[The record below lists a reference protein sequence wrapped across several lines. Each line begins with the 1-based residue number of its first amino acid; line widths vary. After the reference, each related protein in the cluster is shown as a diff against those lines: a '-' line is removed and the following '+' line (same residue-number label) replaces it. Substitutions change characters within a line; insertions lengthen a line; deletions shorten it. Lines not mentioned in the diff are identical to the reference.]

1 MIKRTLFFAV
11 AVLGICIAFV
21 LGTLL
26 GWGLST
32 QKLSDATKI
41 LKNTE
46 LNTESL
52 LLEQDLVKTLG
63 QRSCGVAQQRINEL
77 GNQLYGLGNLLGSE
91 TSRAD
96 LGANYDVL
104 KRQFHLL
111 QIRTYTLNFKLQ
123 QECNESSPVV
133 LFYYAKNN
141 TESLEQGKVL
151 DDLVK
156 YYDVRVYAIEY
167 NYSQDLRFLEEYYNI
182 SQAPAVVV
190 NYNAVFQ
197 GLMKSEFI
205 EKAFTRGVTSVSL
218 T

>member
-1 MIKRTLFFAV
+1 MVKRSLFFAV

-32 QKLSDATKI
+32 QKLSEATKI

-91 TSRAD
+91 KSSVE
-96 LGANYDVL
+96 LGVNYDVL

-111 QIRTYTLNFKLQ
+111 QIRTYTLNFQLQ

-141 TESLEQGKVL
+141 TASLEQGVIL
-151 DDLVK
+151 DELVK
-156 YYDVRVYAIEY
+156 SHDARVYAIEH

-182 SQAPAVVV
+182 TQAPSVVV
-190 NYNAVFQ
+190 NYDKVFQ
-197 GLMKSEFI
+197 GLTADDLI
-205 EKAFTRGVTSVSL
+205 EESIGKGSSK
-218 T
+218 

>member
-1 MIKRTLFFAV
+1 MVKRSLFFAV

-32 QKLSDATKI
+32 QKLSEATKI

-63 QRSCGVAQQRINEL
+63 KRSCGVAQQRINEL

-91 TSRAD
+91 TSRAE
-96 LGANYDVL
+96 LGVNYDVL

-111 QIRTYTLNFKLQ
+111 QIRTYTLNFQLQ

-141 TESLEQGKVL
+141 TASLEQGIIL
-151 DDLVK
+151 DGLVMSH
-156 YYDVRVYAIEY
+156 YVRVYAIEY

-182 SQAPAVVV
+182 SQAPSVVV
-190 NYNAVFQ
+190 NYDSVVQ
-197 GLMKSEFI
+197 GLTESDVI
-205 EKAFTRGVTSVSL
+205 EKML
-218 T
+218 KQK